1 MRVLLDT
8 HLVLWSLLDTQR
20 IGGEAAEVLKRPG
33 TAVVVSVVNL
43 WEISIKRTS
52 GKLSAPEDLPDRIRR
67 LGHEIL
73 PITAEH
79 AWTAGGLAPHHR
91 DPFDRLLV
99 AQAQVEDIPLITH
112 DRQLERYD
120 VRIIRA

>member
-8 HLVLWSLLDTQR
+8 HLVLWSLFDLPR
-20 IGGEAAEVLKRPG
+20 IGGQAAVVLKRPDVQ
-33 TAVVVSVVNL
+33 VVVSVVSL
-43 WEISIKRTS
+43 WEISIKRAT
-52 GKLSAPEDLPDRIRR
+52 GKLVAPDDLPAIIESMR
-67 LGHEIL
+67 HELLTVSGI
-73 PITAEH
+73 H
-79 AWTAGGLAPHHR
+79 AWAAGSLPRLHG

-99 AQAQVEDIPLITH
+99 AQAVAENIPLITH

>member
-1 MRVLLDT
+1 VRVLLDT
-8 HLVLWSLLDTQR
+8 HLVLWTLFDLDR
-20 IGGEAAEVLKRPG
+20 IGGDAARLLKEAE
-33 TAVVVSVVNL
+33 TAVVISAVTL
-43 WEISIKRTS
+43 WEISIKRAT
-52 GKLSAPEDLPDRIRR
+52 GKLAAPDDLPAIIRS

-73 PITAEH
+73 DVTPDHGWSAGALPRFH
-79 AWTAGGLAPHHR
+79 A

-99 AQAQVEDIPLITH
+99 AQSQVERLPLVTH

>member
-8 HLVLWSLLDTQR
+8 HVILWALTTSGSIGAEARAVLGDPATFR
-20 IGGEAAEVLKRPG
+20 
-33 TAVVVSVVNL
+33 VVSVASL
-43 WEISIKRTS
+43 WEIAIKRS
-52 GKLSAPEDLPDRIRR
+52 IGRLSAPEDLPEFLAATR
-67 LGHEIL
+67 HEIL
-73 PITAEH
+73 PVTAAH
-79 AWTAGGLAPHHR
+79 AWAVSGLPSVHG

-99 AQAQVEDIPLITH
+99 AQAIAENIPLITH